1 LEIVM
6 TWMTVLAGTTALVL
20 VGSTLAVPAQDQR
33 GGPQQGQFA
42 DPSQDD
48 GTARVNTDL
57 AWLKEMLRLTPE
69 QERNWPA
76 FETALR
82 DLIKLRLDRAAD
94 LRDRPLPGTPVER
107 LRRSAEELAGIAAA
121 FTRLAA
127 AAEPLYV
134 NLDDGQ
140 KRRFARL
147 SRIAREHVAML
158 GERMR
163 DSWESMRGGRGFDE
177 RDGRDGYRD
186 ERDGSTGYRDER
198 DGSTGYRYGD
208 DEARQRQSDTIM
220 PREMMR
226 MYREMMRM
234 HRDMMRSR
242 GQYEGH
248 GGWRDRDADRW
259 SDRDEGRRSYGRGM
273 DEGRRPYGRGMT
285 EGWGGRDRYDD
296 NER

>member
-1 LEIVM
+1 MDDSACRHDRIGACRLH
-6 TWMTVLAGTTALVL
+6 ACR
-20 VGSTLAVPAQDQR
+20 PAQDQR

-42 DPSQDD
+42 GPSQDD
-48 GTARVNTDL
+48 GSARLNTDL
-57 AWLKEMLRLTPE
+57 AWLKDMLRLTPE

-121 FTRLAA
+121 LNRLAE

-140 KRRFARL
+140 KQRFARL
-147 SRIAREHVAML
+147 ARIAREHVAML
-158 GERMR
+158 GERCATAGTQ
-163 DSWESMRGGRGFDE
+163 RGGRGFDE

-186 ERDGSTGYRDER
+186 ERNGSMR
-198 DGSTGYRYGD
+198 YRYGD
-208 DEARQRQSDTIM
+208 DEARQRRSDAAV
-220 PREMMR
+220 PREMMQ
-226 MYREMMRM
+226 MYREMIRM

-273 DEGRRPYGRGMT
+273 EDEGRRSYGRGMDEGRRPYGRGMT

-296 NER
+296 N